1 MNPHR
6 PPPARPDPDPGADAP
21 AGVAQSVPAAARV
34 RWPGVLWRL
43 LLAVALGAG
52 SAWAVVRV
60 QLERGGMSVGAWRTS
75 TLAGS
80 TDADLYTRAVVAVG
94 ALLALNRDETVYYV
108 ASTDS
113 DGQVLRSRCRY
124 RISGPP
130 PPARWWSITAYA
142 EDRFLFDAPGGR
154 YSLNGRTVPLDAQ
167 GRFAFET
174 GPTPPPAATAWL
186 PTPGDRGLSFALRL
200 YNPARAVAADPAT
213 LATPRIERL
222 GGCA

>member
-1 MNPHR
+1 MNPH
-6 PPPARPDPDPGADAP
+6 PLPSARPDPDAGAPADAARGAP
-21 AGVAQSVPAAARV
+21 ALAPV

-60 QLERGGMSVGAWRTS
+60 QLERGGVQVGAWRTS

-94 ALLALNRDETVYYV
+94 ALLALNRNETLYYL

-124 RISGPP
+124 RISGLP

-154 YSLNGRTVPLDAQ
+154 YSLNGRTAPLDAQ

-174 GPTPPPAATAWL
+174 GPTPPAAAAWL

-200 YNPARAVAADPAT
+200 YNPDRAVAADPAT